1 MSDEL
6 SDFFK
11 LISADKQKKK
21 EEFNEMVGDLGL
33 DSLFKDIAAE
43 KKKIKEQKEK
53 EISQKIEEE
62 QKKKEEFDKLVG
74 DINIESI
81 FTELVEAKKE
91 VEEEKEQE
99 EIRQKKILNS
109 FENFLTQKIDDIEEI
124 KEELVEE
131 VEPEKEIIEEDVEV
145 LQEVIEEPSLV
156 EKSLGLLSE
165 PSENIPG
172 AEQNFATLDDLQKH
186 YRDFLVKIQ
195 QQLSTIGGGGIEDAP
210 KTGGPYVRQNQGWTN
225 LSVATADSDWTRDD
239 IGISTTASVGIGTT
253 AKDGY
258 SLYVEGD
265 ARITG
270 ILTVGQSSVTIDG
283 KDDKIIIGTGTT
295 ITEGGNAEFVGV
307 ITAAAIR
314 ATGGTIGV
322 TSETDKT
329 DTALAIERNTY
340 IRIIEPSGGV
350 PGAFARNLLG
360 KNEDAIELGMKGT
373 GFINKIDLFPGSD
386 GSVRVHH
393 GGSSENVKL
402 ETTGFGVTVTG
413 ITSSTNVS
421 IANTFRYP
429 PYIIGGQVPRA
440 VKSQGGYG
448 RSSAF
453 DEYQTGTEASQ
464 DPADYVEYTQELANT
479 GTWKRFGITTAGNQA
494 RDGNWWGE
502 TNPNY
507 DQSRGLFGGLTNP
520 AGVDNFFDFSENT
533 AFNNAQTSGSLKYT
547 QALGSF
553 SLKECNVGDLVLARF
568 DLNIM
573 PMVTNTT
580 VEVALIYANRDA
592 SDNITFTFP
601 LTITPFTYGSGTV
614 GRGYLLRPT
623 ITAYIAN
630 DQDINSRSL
639 LAIKADNPV
648 LVNPIGVLFT
658 IQR

>member
-1 MSDEL
+1 MTEGL
-6 SDFFK
+6 GDFFK
-11 LISADKQKKK
+11 LVAEDKKRKK

-33 DSLFKDIAAE
+33 DSLFNDIAAE
-43 KKKIKEQKEK
+43 KKKVKEEK
-53 EISQKIEEE
+53 EREIAEKIEEE
-62 QKKKEEFDKLVG
+62 KKKKEEFDKIVG
-74 DINIESI
+74 DISLDSL
-81 FTELVEAKKE
+81 FGDLAKAKKE
-91 VEEEKEQE
+91 VKEEKEQE
-99 EIRQKKILNS
+99 EVRQKKILNS

-124 KEELVEE
+124 KEDIVEE
-131 VEPEKEIIEEDVEV
+131 EV

-186 YRDFLVKIQ
+186 YKDFLVKIQ

-225 LSVATADSDWTRDD
+225 LSVATADSDWVRDD
-239 IGISTTASVGIGTT
+239 IGISTVTSVGIGTT

-283 KDDKIIIGTGTT
+283 IDDKIIIGSGTT
-295 ITEGGNAEFVGV
+295 ITENGNAEFVGV
-307 ITAAAIR
+307 ITA
-314 ATGGTIGV
+314 
-322 TSETDKT
+322 
-329 DTALAIERNTY
+329 
-340 IRIIEPSGGV
+340 
-350 PGAFARNLLG
+350 
-360 KNEDAIELGMKGT
+360 
-373 GFINKIDLFPGSD
+373 
-386 GSVRVHH
+386 
-393 GGSSENVKL
+393 
-402 ETTGFGVTVTG
+402 
-413 ITSSTNVS
+413 TNVS

-429 PYIIGGQVPRA
+429 PYITGGTVPRA
-440 VKSQGGYG
+440 IKSQGGYG

-533 AFNNAQTSGSLKYT
+533 AFNNAVTTGSLKYT

-601 LTITPFTYGSGTV
+601 LTITPFTYGNGTV